1 MGIFRSCGASEELR
15 TQFNALRAQVA
26 AQRATLVALTAQLDA
41 DAGISDTDYA
51 DLDPAAD
58 ASEDLTEF

>member
-1 MGIFRSCGASEELR
+1 MGRFRSCGASEELR

-26 AQRATLVALTAQLDA
+26 AQRASIVAITAKLDG

-51 DLDPAAD
+51 SEDPAAD
-58 ASEDLTEF
+58 GSEDLTEY